1 MEDKMDT
8 QFFMF
13 AGWACAAIG
22 AGFAVHGRMVLA
34 EEREYATKLYK
45 AFKIGADALTAIGER
60 KTPKAKGA
68 ELVMADIARKAINEQ
83 SKALVK

>member
-1 MEDKMDT
+1 MDT
-8 QFFMF
+8 QIFMF
-13 AGWACAAIG
+13 AGWVCAVIG

-34 EEREYATKLYK
+34 EERKYASKLFK
-45 AFKIGADALTAIGER
+45 AFKVGTDALTSIASR

-68 ELVMADIARKAINEQ
+68 ELAMADIARNAINEQ